1 MGFVDATVALHW
13 DGTSWTV
20 VPSPSPPNVGGFFTA
35 VTAIDSDD
43 VWAVG
48 RVGEDDATLAEHWD
62 GHNWTIVA
70 TPDILGEA
78 FFSGAT
84 AIAPD
89 DVWAVG
95 DQGSRTLAEHWN
107 GSAWTIV
114 STPNPLPTT
123 KGNNFLTA
131 VTALQSH
138 DVWAVGGTLD
148 FTLGELEK
156 TVTMRWDGTQWVVA
170 DSPNKGR
177 QSNLLQGVDGTGAGP
192 MIAVGTFRTGPTGTN
207 RTLAMENA
215 QG

>member
-1 MGFVDATVALHW
+1 
-13 DGTSWTV
+13 
-20 VPSPSPPNVGGFFTA
+20 

-62 GHNWTIVA
+62 GHSWTIVV
-70 TPDILGEA
+70 TPAILGEA
-78 FFSGAT
+78 FFSGAS
-84 AIAPD
+84 AFASD

-95 DQGSRTLAEHWN
+95 NQGSRTLGEHWN
-107 GSAWTIV
+107 GSAWAIV

-131 VTALQSH
+131 VTALSSG

-148 FTLGELEK
+148 FTLGGLEN
-156 TVTMRWDGTQWVVA
+156 TVTMRWDGTDWVTVG
-170 DSPNKGR
+170 SPNKGR
-177 QSNLLQGVDGTGAGP
+177 QSNLLLGVDSPGGGLV
-192 MIAVGTFRTGPTGTN
+192 IAVGTFRTGPTGTN